1 MPKQSTAYIYGLDL
15 IRFVS
20 ALMVCVFHLSWQ
32 SPQSAWAMPV
42 GWVGVQIFFVIS
54 GVVIANSASA
64 ATPMGFLK
72 GRFLRLYP
80 VAWIAAC
87 VNTVFLTLVPITAFH
102 AFGLHVNT
110 DAGAIVHSLILLWG
124 PFLTSAY
131 WTLPI
136 ELAFY
141 AIIFVS
147 LFFGGVRH
155 FQRIARSLV
164 FFSAPYIVLYSLHQ
178 QGVIAA
184 PWLDL
189 GYGLKNAM
197 LFRHGIFFAIGI
209 YLWWLST
216 NKPMALL
223 DKAALCIAVIASGFE
238 IHCRSVDIVFV
249 FARPTNVWILSA
261 FAIGVFLLA
270 VGAIAVSVFKA
281 AQFQPQAWGRK
292 VIRMMGLI
300 TYPLYL
306 MHEAVGGYFLHLGR
320 ESGMGMPGAIGIA
333 VMMAVLF
340 AYVVAAKIEPAVRWV
355 FGVVIDRVMPLARA

>member
-1 MPKQSTAYIYGLDL
+1 MPKQSTPYIYGLDL

-20 ALMVCVFHLSWQ
+20 ALMVCIFHLSWQ
-32 SPQSAWAMPV
+32 SPQSAWAMPI

-54 GVVIANSASA
+54 GVVIAHSAST

-87 VNTVFLTLVPITAFH
+87 LNIFFLTLLPITAFQ

-110 DAGAIVHSLILLWG
+110 GADAIFHSFILLRE
-124 PFLTSAY
+124 PFLTGAY

-147 LFFGGVRH
+147 LFFGGVQH
-155 FQRIARSLV
+155 FHRIARFLA
-164 FFSAPYIVLYSLHQ
+164 FFSAPYIVLFTLHQ

-189 GYGLKNAM
+189 GYGQKNAM
-197 LFRHGIFFAIGI
+197 LFRHGIYFAIGI

-216 NKPMALL
+216 NKPMALV
-223 DKAALCIAVIASGFE
+223 DKAALCIASVASVFE
-238 IHCRSVDIVFV
+238 IHCRSVDIIFV

-261 FAIGVFLLA
+261 CAISLFLLG
-270 VGAIAVSVFKA
+270 VGAIAVSLFKA
-281 AQFQPQAWGRK
+281 SHFTPQAWGKK
-292 VIRMMGLI
+292 VLRMMGLI
-300 TYPLYL
+300 SYPLYL
-306 MHEAVGGYFLHLGR
+306 LHEAVGGYFLHVLR
-320 ESGMGMPGAIGIA
+320 ESGIGLFGAIGLA
-333 VMMAVLF
+333 AMVAVLF
-340 AYVVAAKIEPAVRWV
+340 AYVVAAKLEPGLRWV
-355 FGVVIDRVMPLARA
+355 IGVVIKRVSPLARA